1 MTIEL
6 FYRTQHL
13 KLLHVSD
20 THLGLDTFGTEDP
33 STGINSRS
41 NDGLMAFKSAIDYA
55 IQNDIELVLHSGDC
69 FNTKNPSQNI
79 VNAVYAEIK
88 RALDAGIKFFMLTG
102 NHDNSKILT
111 RKTSLDLANTL
122 DIKNLTIT
130 RGNSFHDFGNIQI
143 VTIGYWNEIS
153 EIQNIVDDL
162 AKKVD
167 WSRPAM
173 LLGHLQV
180 QYADFPGSFKHD
192 LPFVPLEYLT
202 SHPWLFSQLGHI
214 HKPQILAEKPFTFY
228 VGSLVRCSAAEA
240 NDKKGF
246 WVSEIENNKLKSIK
260 QIEVDCLQYQTIKG
274 TPKEIHSIL
283 EQINGQDL
291 SKLII
296 RLQVDE
302 SDEPLDMALIR
313 EKLTSAFKYTIQ
325 KEPKKKEIP
334 KIKTMQNLSLDN
346 YLEHYFEK
354 DEDKNDLFKVFHELQ
369 SAAEV
374 K

>member
-1 MTIEL
+1 MK
-6 FYRTQHL
+6 HL

-20 THLGLDTFGTEDP
+20 THFGLDTFGAEDP

-41 NDGLMAFKSAIDYA
+41 FDGLRAFKVSISYA
-55 IQNDIELVLHSGDC
+55 IENDIEFVLHSGDC

-130 RGNSFHDFGNIQI
+130 RGNSFHDFGNLQI
-143 VTIGYWNEIS
+143 VTIGYWNEIH
-153 EIQNIVDDL
+153 EIKDIVDNL

-167 WSRPAM
+167 WSRPAV
-173 LLGHLQV
+173 LLGHLQI
-180 QYADFPGSFKHD
+180 QYADFPGSFKQD

-202 SHPWLFSQLGHI
+202 SHPWLISQNGHI

-246 WVSEIENNKLKSIK
+246 WVSEIEDNKLKSIE
-260 QIEVDCLQYQTIKG
+260 QIEVDCLQYQAIKG
-274 TPKEIHSIL
+274 TPKEIHTTL
-283 EQINGQDL
+283 EKINSQDL

-296 RLQVDE
+296 KLQVDE

-313 EKLTSAFKYTIQ
+313 EKLASAFKYIIQ
-325 KEPKKKEIP
+325 KESKKKNTP
-334 KIKTMQNLSLDN
+334 KIKAMQNLSLDN

-354 DEDKNDLFKVFHELQ
+354 DEDKDDLFKIFQELQ
-369 SAAEV
+369 TASEV